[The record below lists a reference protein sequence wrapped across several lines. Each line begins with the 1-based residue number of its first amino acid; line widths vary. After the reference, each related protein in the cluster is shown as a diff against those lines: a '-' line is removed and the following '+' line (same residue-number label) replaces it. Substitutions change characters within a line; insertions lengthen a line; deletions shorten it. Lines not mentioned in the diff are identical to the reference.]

1 VKKAKRLTLAE
12 YAVLAAAESRA
23 AFLTTQQEIA
33 NTAMA
38 ALERDRSGVGTII
51 DFGTLS
57 TRARNVLRT
66 AGVRFWEDLGVV
78 DWSKCWHC
86 GMITREEILQKW
98 ARQSKTCPRWCRRP
112 TNERRRNR
120 KNRSASGKP

>member
-1 VKKAKRLTLAE
+1 MKKAKRLTLAE

-66 AGVRFWEDLGVV
+66 AGVRFWEDLDAV
-78 DWSKCWHC
+78 DWRRCWHC
-86 GMITREEILQKW
+86 GSLTRKAIEEMAEAVQNMAPLV
-98 ARQSKTCPRWCRRP
+98 SKT
-112 TNERRRNR
+112 NQR
-120 KNRSASGKP
+120 KEAQPQEP